1 MRKLLLGTT
10 ALAAAAT
17 LSANVAVADISIS
30 GYYEWRYQ
38 STSTDITAEDGT
50 TFANDSEIKFSF
62 TNKTDSGLTI
72 GMVTELES
80 DDGDTAIN
88 ESSLSIAGGFG
99 KIVLGGNDG
108 VGDNYGVASTDL
120 PGEEIY
126 AGKGKTANDIA
137 IVNADISNMSGDANK
152 ISYHL
157 PAMGG
162 LTAGVSFM
170 NSGAAGSA
178 DSTEFGAKYS
188 MDAGGAAVTIGVAT
202 ASTEASSQDTDSQV
216 MGIKVSS
223 GNITAAVSQATYEKA
238 ATAAVAGTAS
248 TTTAARVAPVDA
260 VDKADEESIGAAV
273 SFKVNDGMTITVHT
287 AETDDGQTTESY
299 SNAGIEI
306 AYTVAPGLKATI
318 NVEDYDYKA
327 GNSANN
333 TDNAGTA
340 SKLTINASF

>member
-17 LSANVAVADISIS
+17 LTANVAVADVSIS
-30 GYYEWRYQ
+30 GYYEWKYQ
-38 STSTDITAEDGT
+38 STSSDIAANDGT
-50 TFANDSEIKFSF
+50 TFGNDSEIKFSF
-62 TNKTDSGLTI
+62 SNKTDSGLTI

-126 AGKGKTANDIA
+126 AGVGSDNDLTL
-137 IVNADISNMSGDANK
+137 VNADINGLSGDSNK
-152 ISYHL
+152 IAYHL

-162 LTAGVSFM
+162 LTAGMSFM

-188 MDAGGAAVTIGVAT
+188 MSAGGAAITIGA
-202 ASTEASSQDTDSQV
+202 ASGTTEASSQDTDSQV

-223 GNITAAVSQATYEKA
+223 GNITAAVSQSTYEA
-238 ATAAVAGTAS
+238 AGTAAVAATANGTAS
-248 TTTAARVAPVDA
+248 NYAAAVPATDA
-260 VDKADEESIGAAV
+260 SDEESIGAAV
-273 SFKVNDGMTITVHT
+273 SFAVNDSTTITVHT
-287 AETDDGQTTESY
+287 AETDDAVTTESY
-299 SNAGIEI
+299 SNSGIEI

-340 SKLTINASF
+340 SKFTINASF